1 MKKYLFTVLLAL
13 VGSLTA
19 MAGLDIKV
27 IEGDKKFMKSAS
39 GDVVLVFD
47 WEGATYDN
55 KMPLESQFTDLERL
69 KPHAWYGF
77 VEVFNEKAKNM
88 KIVKDEAAAK
98 YKFAMKV
105 TNMDRYIKVMGFVP
119 GPATKVWGTLTVT
132 DLSNG
137 EVIAV
142 IQVTEVD
149 GGANPSPDGSFSDC
163 FEELA
168 KQMTKL
174 K

>member
-1 MKKYLFTVLLAL
+1 MKKCLFTVLLAL

-55 KMPLESQFTDLERL
+55 KMPLEQQFTDLERL
-69 KPHAWYGF
+69 KPLAWYGF

-88 KIVKDEAAAK
+88 KVVKDEAAAK

-105 TNMDRYIKVMGFVP
+105 TNMDRYIKVMGFIP

-168 KQMTKL
+168 KQVTKL